1 MLEAVEVIVSVISR
15 YYLIERIYLTQSA
28 SCSYGQ
34 LRESMVQVYKEIL
47 VFLCTAKNTSAKTQ
61 QVSNLEVSVD
71 RFTLLTSSS
80 QSGFY

>member
-34 LRESMVQVYKEIL
+34 LRESMVQVYKEVL
-47 VFLCTAKNTSAKTQ
+47 VFLCTAKKYISQNTAGEQPGS
-61 QVSNLEVSVD
+61 L
-71 RFTLLTSSS
+71 
-80 QSGFY
+80 GG